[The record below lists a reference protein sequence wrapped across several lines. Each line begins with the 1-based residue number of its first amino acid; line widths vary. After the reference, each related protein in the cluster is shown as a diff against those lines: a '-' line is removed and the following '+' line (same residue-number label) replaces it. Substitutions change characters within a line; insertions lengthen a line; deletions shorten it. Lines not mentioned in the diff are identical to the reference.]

1 MIMEGTAEFFT
12 ISAFGYLKPRLKPQA
27 APARRAERFCREP
40 D

>member
-12 ISAFGYLKPRLKPQA
+12 ISAFGYSGPRLGPQA
-27 APARRAERFCREP
+27 APARLAERFEREA